1 MQAREAPL
9 DVEVAIVGG
18 GPAGLATA
26 LFVRELEPE
35 LAKGLIVL
43 EREEYP
49 REKICAGAVGA
60 RALRLL
66 SLIGARPEVPH
77 VTIRAIEAR
86 TSYATSRSSSA

>member
-43 EREEYP
+43 EREE
-49 REKICAGAVGA
+49 
-60 RALRLL
+60 
-66 SLIGARPEVPH
+66 
-77 VTIRAIEAR
+77 
-86 TSYATSRSSSA
+86 